1 MNNLYEF
8 GIDKFCVIQSLFKIR
23 NMYRELL
30 LFGYLKFYELYLLL
44 INDYKYFVVL
54 FMYSK

>member
-1 MNNLYEF
+1 
-8 GIDKFCVIQSLFKIR
+8 
-23 NMYRELL
+23 MYRELL
-30 LFGYLKFYELYLLL
+30 LFGYFKFYELYLLL